1 MNLKTLPYVVVHWED
16 ITEHAHEEMGKI
28 GEVVPW
34 KCMTGGI
41 LVPSTDGY
49 IRLVRE
55 VSGEYVD
62 VQVFPPGCVKCI
74 EVLRAG
80 STGESDGT

>member
-1 MNLKTLPYVVVHWED
+1 MLNGAYVVVHWED
-16 ITEHAHEEMGKI
+16 ITEHAHEEVGKI

-34 KCMTGGI
+34 KCLTGGV

-62 VQVFPPGCVKCI
+62 VQVFPPGCVTRI
-74 EVLRAG
+74 EVLRPGA
-80 STGESDGT
+80 DNDA